1 MGCLFRQEDLS
12 MHRFYVERIENGVC
26 RLSPEDQHHAL
37 HVLRLHCN
45 DSVEI
50 IADRSRFLAVFRED
64 GILEIREP
72 LPSTEPS
79 LQITLFQGL
88 PKSDKMDWIV
98 QKAVEIGVVHI
109 VPVITRRCVAQIL
122 PKDYEKKR
130 LRWERIARES
140 GKQSGRC
147 RIPSVSDPISLT
159 DLLRF
164 PSLPEFCVVPWEEEH
179 TMGPSSFIAS
189 HPAFHSLGILIGPE
203 GGLDSEEIGFLGSV
217 FQPLTLGP
225 RILRTETAGLATAAA
240 FLALTGEMG

>member
-1 MGCLFRQEDLS
+1 MGSLFRQEDLI
-12 MHRFYVERIENGVC
+12 MHRFYVDRIEAGTC

-37 HVLRLHCN
+37 HVLRLHCD

-50 IADRSRFLAVFRED
+50 IADRSRYLAVFREN
-64 GILEIREP
+64 GMLEIRNP

-88 PKSDKMDWIV
+88 PKADKMDWIV
-98 QKAVEIGVVHI
+98 QKAVEIGVVRI
-109 VPVITRRCVAQIL
+109 VPVISKRCVAQIL

-130 LRWERIARES
+130 LRWERIAREA

-147 RIPSVSDPISLT
+147 LIPSISDPVPLTSL
-159 DLLRF
+159 LHF
-164 PSLPEFCVVPWEEEH
+164 SALPEICIVPWEEEH
-179 TMGPSSFIAS
+179 TMGPMSFIAA

-203 GGLDSEEIGFLGSV
+203 GGLDSEEINLLGSV

-225 RILRTETAGLATAAA
+225 RILRTETAGLAAAAA
-240 FLALTGEMG
+240 FLALSGEMG